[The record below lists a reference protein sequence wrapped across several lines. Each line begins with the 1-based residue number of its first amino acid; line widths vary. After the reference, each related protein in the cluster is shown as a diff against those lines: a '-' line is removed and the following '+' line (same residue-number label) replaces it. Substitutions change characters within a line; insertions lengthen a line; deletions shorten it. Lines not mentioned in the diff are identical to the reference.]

1 MEANIKK
8 VLLASNSPRRRELLG
23 MIQPSFEMAHIREID
38 ESYPPTL
45 PSKKIPEYL
54 SQLKANAYKDYINNN
69 EIIVTA
75 DTVVICDDKV
85 LGKPKTAEEAIDML
99 KMLRDR
105 THIVVTGVTILSD
118 TSSTTFSE
126 VTEVTF
132 GHLSDEEI
140 SNYVDSFKP
149 YDKAGGYGIQEWIG
163 CVGITGIKGCFY
175 NVMGL
180 PLHAL
185 YQHLRNF

>member
-8 VLLASNSPRRRELLG
+8 VLLASNSPRRRELLS
-23 MIQPSFEMAHIREID
+23 MIQPSFEMAHIREVD

-105 THIVVTGVTILSD
+105 THIVVTGVTLLSD

>member
-1 MEANIKK
+1 MGANTKK